1 MSSRLWLL
9 LVFALASVFAPS
21 RTCAYAAETRT
32 GDFLSEVN
40 EVRPESA
47 AQVADS
53 HLANTVFGYETV
65 SGYALAAE
73 SAPALEQLEFPFAK
87 GASVQTPGVTVE
99 GETFVRVGASPV
111 NLKFGATPGG
121 IQPGTYAFPEAT
133 FNAIGEDPA
142 ALKNFGDLPG
152 APPQYYRILSPPAGT
167 PIQRGIVPGGQFGG
181 VGGVPEIIFPNGF

>member
-73 SAPALEQLEFPFAK
+73 NIGVNATREGLIDVSQHLSQFGVEPTNAAMYERLTTAFESGQPLT
-87 GASVQTPGVTVE
+87 GAD
-99 GETFVRVGASPV
+99 
-111 NLKFGATPGG
+111 
-121 IQPGTYAFPEAT
+121 AT
-133 FNAIGEDPA
+133 FYQHELIESGLMDGGMDARA
-142 ALKNFGDLPG
+142 AHLETLRIQGIDYAPG
-152 APPQYYRILSPPAGT
+152 YEAPPR
-167 PIQRGIVPGGQFGG
+167 F
-181 VGGVPEIIFPNGF
+181 